1 MSPPSRQRPRRSEK
15 PASAFSTTR
24 LTARRRR
31 PPHPTVRRRPQR
43 RRYLRYSA
51 SPTGRRAPHTG
62 SPAGQR
68 SAATSATVRRPP
80 AAELPTREAPPAKEV
95 PADCRPE
102 GTPSRSRPH
111 TGSPAGQRSACRRSA
126 CRLPAGRHS
135 EQVAPLPHH
144 LGPAA
149 GRRHKE
155 QRRPGPPLQCAA
167 HRPPSSPHGKPP
179 PTPDP
184 AMAKSDPPVFYA
196 LRDLLVSVLA
206 ARLRFGLVSG
216 KPKLRCSK
224 RNRSGALYLIIAR
237 TRGII
242 QNTYEIC

>member
-15 PASAFSTTR
+15 PTSAFSTTR

-31 PPHPTVRRRPQR
+31 PPHPTVRR
-43 RRYLRYSA
+43 
-51 SPTGRRAPHTG
+51 
-62 SPAGQR
+62 
-68 SAATSATVRRPP
+68 PP
-80 AAELPTREAPPAKEV
+80 AAELPTREV
-95 PADCRPE
+95 
-102 GTPSRSRPH
+102 
-111 TGSPAGQRSACRRSA
+111 PAGQRSACR
-126 CRLPAGRHS
+126 PPIGRHS

-144 LGPAA
+144 LGPAVA
-149 GRRHKE
+149 AADRH
-155 QRRPGPPLQCAA
+155 
-167 HRPPSSPHGKPP
+167 PSDHQTQTLLRG
-179 PTPDP
+179 TPDP